1 MRTRAPGPDGS
12 VRTAPQRRLPRAAT
26 PEMAWRRTA
35 RTSSSRDRLRWPR
48 AARSHPQLQRG
59 PGGGIPTLSPARI
72 RRTSRLLS
80 PAGSFRIADFG
91 LRNVT
96 EGVLAHDLSSPIR
109 NPQSPIR
116 NYIVP
121 PCAPPFSS
129 YCFQPAHSRRKP
141 RPTFP
146 SATGPLLSSS
156 TSSLRAAWPTRRR
169 SVARS
174 KSSKSCARSKRST
187 ATS

>member
-1 MRTRAPGPDGS
+1 MVPRQDSTNNRPPW
-12 VRTAPQRRLPRAAT
+12 APQNF
-26 PEMAWRRTA
+26 
-35 RTSSSRDRLRWPR
+35 
-48 AARSHPQLQRG
+48 
-59 PGGGIPTLSPARI
+59 IK
-72 RRTSRLLS
+72 
-80 PAGSFRIADFG
+80 DFG

-146 SATGPLLSSS
+146 SATGPPLSSS
-156 TSSLRAAWPTRRR
+156 TLSLRAAWPT
-169 SVARS
+169 
-174 KSSKSCARSKRST
+174 
-187 ATS
+187 